1 MTQILS
7 SPIDSVTLAA
17 LDRAHVIHPHRRADA
32 PETLI
37 VVRGEGCRIWDV
49 EGREYLDTAAGLALT
64 QVGHGRPELAEAAA
78 AQIRELEYYP
88 SFWEF
93 ANPRAI
99 ELAARLAALAPGDLP
114 KVFFTSGG
122 SEGIEVAARMARLY
136 HHERGEPDRTILLAR
151 HSAYHGV
158 GYGSGS
164 LTGFDDYH
172 AGFAP
177 MLPDVHH
184 LTPPWSYRRELFG
197 GDDATDYC
205 VRELERTIED
215 FGADRIA
222 AFVGEPVM
230 GVAGMVTPPDDYW
243 PRITEVLRAHGI
255 LVIADEVICAYGRT
269 GRWFASERY
278 GIEPDIVVSAKG
290 ITSGYLPL
298 GAVLVS
304 RAVAAR
310 LDLGPDGFPIG
321 YTYTGHPTACV
332 VALANLDLI
341 QREGLVERAERL
353 GQRLLAELAPLAELQ
368 VVGEVRGAGLML
380 AVELVRETPA
390 GAEIGADASRYLR
403 NRHNMIVRAHENVL
417 SLSPPLVIT
426 DDEVDRVVAAF
437 HDVLGRMTTAHGSRR
452 MG

>member
-1 MTQILS
+1 MTQTLS
-7 SPIDSVTLAA
+7 SPIDQTALAA
-17 LDRAHVIHPHRRADA
+17 LDRAHVIHPHRPAGATDS
-32 PETLI
+32 LI
-37 VVRGEGCRIWDV
+37 VVRGEGCRIWDAA
-49 EGREYLDTAAGLALT
+49 GNEYLDTAAGLALT
-64 QVGHGRPELAEAAA
+64 QVGHGRAELAEAAA
-78 AQIRELEYYP
+78 AQMRELEYYP

-99 ELAARLAALAPGDLP
+99 ELATRLAALAPGDLP

-136 HHERGEPDRTILLAR
+136 HHERGEPSRTILLAR
-151 HSAYHGV
+151 RSAYHGV

-184 LTPPWSYRRELFG
+184 LTPPWSYRSELFG
-197 GDDATDYC
+197 GEDPTEFC
-205 VRELERTIED
+205 VGELERTID
-215 FGADRIA
+215 RVGAHRIA
-222 AFVGEPVM
+222 AFVGEPIM

-243 PRITEVLRAHGI
+243 PRITELLRAHGI
-255 LVIADEVICAYGRT
+255 LVVADEVICAYGRT
-269 GRWFASERY
+269 GRWFASEHY

-304 RAVAAR
+304 AAVAEQ

-321 YTYTGHPTACV
+321 YTYTGHPTACA

-341 QREGLVERAERL
+341 EREGLVERAAQV
-353 GQRLLAELAPLAELQ
+353 GARLLADLAPLAELP
-368 VVGEVRGAGLML
+368 VVGEVRGVGLML
-380 AVELVRETPA
+380 AIELVRDTPA
-390 GAEIGADASRYLR
+390 GPEIGANASRELR
-403 NRHNMIVRAHENVL
+403 DRHGLIVRAHESVL
-417 SLSPPLVIT
+417 SLSPPLVIA
-426 DDEVDRVVAAF
+426 DDEVERVVGALQ
-437 HDVLGRMTTAHGSRR
+437 DTLTGIGEGLG
-452 MG
+452 

>member
-1 MTQILS
+1 MTQTLS
-7 SPIDSVTLAA
+7 PPMNSTTLAA

-32 PETLI
+32 SDQLI
-37 VVRGEGCRIWDV
+37 VVRGEGCRLWDAD
-49 EGREYLDTAAGLALT
+49 GREYLDTAAGLALT
-64 QVGHGRPELAEAAA
+64 QVGHGRAELAEAAA
-78 AQIRELEYYP
+78 SQMRELEYYP

-99 ELAARLAALAPGDLP
+99 ELAARLAALAPADLP

-136 HHERGEPDRTILLAR
+136 HHERGERGRTILLAR
-151 HSAYHGV
+151 RSAYHGV

-172 AGFAP
+172 AGFGP

-184 LTPPWSYRRELFG
+184 LTPPWSYRRELYG
-197 GDDATDYC
+197 GEDPTDFC
-205 VRELERTIED
+205 VAELERTIEQV
-215 FGADRIA
+215 GADRIA

-243 PRITEVLRAHGI
+243 PRVVEVLRAHGI

-290 ITSGYLPL
+290 ITSGYVPL

-304 RAVAAR
+304 AEVAAR

-321 YTYTGHPTACV
+321 YTYTGHPTACA

-341 QREGLVERAERL
+341 AREGLVERAERL
-353 GQRLLAELAPLAELQ
+353 GARILADLAPLAELSI
-368 VVGEVRGAGLML
+368 VGEVRGVGLML
-380 AVELVRETPA
+380 AVELVRDTSA
-390 GAEIGADASRYLR
+390 GPEIGAIASRDLR
-403 NRHNMIVRAHENVL
+403 DRHGLIVRAHESVL
-417 SLSPPLVIT
+417 LLSPPLVIT
-426 DDEVDRVVAAF
+426 DDEVDRVVNA
-437 HDVLGRMTTAHGSRR
+437 LGDTLTRIGE
-452 MG
+452 GVG